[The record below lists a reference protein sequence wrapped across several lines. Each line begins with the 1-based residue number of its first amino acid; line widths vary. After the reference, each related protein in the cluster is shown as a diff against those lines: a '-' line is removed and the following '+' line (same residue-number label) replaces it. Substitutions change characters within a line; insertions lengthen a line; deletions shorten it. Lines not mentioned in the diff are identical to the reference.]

1 MARQILKVNS
11 RELEKSRWSASDT
24 IAITLVTAV
33 AAAIRGF
40 HLSFPPGITF
50 DELFYAR
57 EACNYVYHSPN
68 LCGVPLDAV
77 SPHPPLGKLLIS
89 LGIRA
94 FGWQAFGWRAAV
106 LLTGTASVAIL
117 YLLARKTL
125 RSTGGATFAAGLLA
139 IDFLHFVY
147 SRVAMID
154 TILTFFILAS
164 FLLAVV
170 DRDGNLRE
178 HPDAEN
184 RSSLLSRTFSRPWL
198 LAAGGAGGAAIATK
212 WNGLSSLAGVA
223 LLFLISILIRPSSKT
238 IYAKLESALRRDW
251 PSLTLALV
259 VTPVLIYILSFV
271 AITEGTVLTWPWIHG
286 SWPRNFARE
295 QREMLNFHFPSAA
308 DLKKSEIYWV
318 AKTHPDVSPAWSWPL
333 IKRPER
339 YYIEDTAGG
348 EHRRI
353 VAMGS
358 PLVWWTSIAAF
369 AYLILQIGRGRQ
381 NDAAIVALTGISV
394 LYLPF
399 LLVSGV
405 RSAPFLHD
413 MLPSVP
419 FMCLALAAVPHGWGS
434 SFSKFIVIGFAT
446 AAVALFIFFYP
457 ILVGSPLSQDALH
470 ARQWFQDCAPSVDIA
485 APKGWCWK

>member
-1 MARQILKVNS
+1 MTREILKVNS
-11 RELEKSRWSASDT
+11 REPEKSRWSAADT
-24 IAITLVTAV
+24 IAITLVTAA

-57 EACNYVYHSPN
+57 ESCNYVYHSPD

-94 FGWQAFGWRAAV
+94 FGWQALGWRAAV
-106 LLTGTASVAIL
+106 LIAGTASVAIL
-117 YLLARKTL
+117 YLLARRTL
-125 RSTGGATFAAGLLA
+125 GSTSGATFAAGLLA

-154 TILTFFILAS
+154 TLLTFFIVAS
-164 FLLAVV
+164 FLFVV
-170 DRDGNLRE
+170 IDRDSYLRG
-178 HPDAEN
+178 HPDGEN
-184 RSSLLSRTFSRPWL
+184 RSSVLSRAFARPWL
-198 LAAGGAGGAAIATK
+198 LAAGVAGGAAIATK
-212 WNGLSSLAGVA
+212 WNGLCSLAGVA
-223 LLFLISILIRPSSKT
+223 LLFLISILIRPSPET
-238 IYAKLESALRRDW
+238 FYAKVEGALRRDW
-251 PSLTLALV
+251 PALTLALI
-259 VTPVLIYILSFV
+259 VTPVLIYVLCFV
-271 AITEGTVLTWPWIHG
+271 PITDGAVLTGPLVRG
-286 SWPRNFARE
+286 SWTRNFVRE

-308 DLKKSEIYWV
+308 DFNKSEIYWV
-318 AKTHPDVSPAWSWPL
+318 SKTHPDVSPAWSWPL

-339 YYIEDTAGG
+339 YYIEDSASD

-358 PLVWWTSIAAF
+358 PLVWWASILAF
-369 AYLILQIGRGRQ
+369 AYLALQIGRGRR
-381 NDAAIVALTGISV
+381 NDAAIVALTAIFV
-394 LYLPF
+394 LYVPF

-413 MLPSVP
+413 ILPSVP
-419 FMCLALAAVPHGWGS
+419 FMCLAVAAVAHDWRS

-446 AAVALFIFFYP
+446 AAVALFVFFYP
-457 ILVGSPLSQDALH
+457 ILAGSPLSQEALD
-470 ARQWFQDCAPSVDIA
+470 ARQWFRDCAPPADIA